1 MVDEHERANGNLNKP
16 ALILFMKDLSRTM
29 RTNTTLNKFL
39 FVLCFVQLVLS
50 VAAQKKNYTF
60 QYDAGSSPREHNLDF
75 ERMRLYVEFVPEEG
89 LVKGKITHFFSAIR
103 AKVDSFF
110 LDGPGIEIKEAKL
123 NGAAINFKTTKEGI
137 TFFPSKPLSWNT
149 KDSLAISYEAHPRRG
164 IYFIG
169 WNDKNNI
176 SRKQIWTQGQ
186 GIDNRHW
193 FPCYDTPN
201 DKLLTEVYVKFNKDY
216 KVLSNGVKTAEK
228 EQKDGSKIWH
238 YKMSHPHPTYLVML
252 GIGKYDIKE
261 TKAKSGV
268 PLRQWYYPE
277 WKDRYEWCYK
287 YNEKIFDF
295 MEAEIGVP
303 YGWESY
309 SQIPVQDFMFGAM
322 ENTSATLFGDFFE
335 VDARGYND
343 RNYVSVNAHE
353 LAHQWFGDLVT
364 ARAGNGTWLQES
376 FATHYNILAEGE
388 CFGADHFDWAR
399 RYAQNAAISTA
410 DKKSISHSETPTSN
424 IYQKGSQVLQMLRYI
439 AGNEGFRKSIKRYL
453 LAHKYANVDS
463 DDLLNAFQDE
473 LGMPLDWFW
482 EEWVF
487 KGGEP
492 MYNVSY
498 EDQTLAGKRFT
509 QFVVSQTHIVNDLT
523 GLFKMPFVFEVH
535 YTDGSV
541 DSKTEW
547 IEKESHVVKVAN
559 ALGKTIDYVLFDPNS
574 EVIKTVTFN
583 KPFDML
589 KAQSIKAPKLLDRY
603 DAVFAMRNFP
613 IEQKRAALI
622 DAFQKNTFH
631 GIRSEIVM
639 QLLNDKNDQS
649 VQLIKQALYDKD
661 VQVRKSVILN
671 AVNIEPSLLGDFET
685 LLLDSSYMTIMTS
698 LEKLCFQFPQN
709 AQKYLDKTK
718 DLEGTSGRNVKVKW
732 LEIAYSTT
740 NDKKHVDQLV
750 KYASN
755 SYEFLTRGNAM
766 ISLRKLNY
774 FDETAL
780 ANCLNAVVSSNG
792 RLASPAAETIK
803 YFYAQPKFKKMIVD
817 GVAAQPMKDWERE
830 IVMKLL

>member
-1 MVDEHERANGNLNKP
+1 MKNYLLSGF
-16 ALILFMKDLSRTM
+16 ALIFSIAAFSQTKN
-29 RTNTTLNKFL
+29 NTYVN
-39 FVLCFVQLVLS
+39 
-50 VAAQKKNYTF
+50 
-60 QYDAGSSPREHNLDF
+60 DAGSSMRDHTLDF
-75 ERMRLYVEFVPEEG
+75 VSMRLYVEFEPEKG
-89 LVKGKITHFFSAIR
+89 LVKGKITHFFTPIR
-103 AKVDSFF
+103 EKVDTFF
-110 LDGPGIEIKEAKL
+110 LDGPGIDVKEAKL
-123 NGAAINFKTTKEGI
+123 NGKTI
-137 TFFPSKPLSWNT
+137 TFKIVPTGIIFYPEKTMVWGE
-149 KDSLAISYEAHPRRG
+149 KDSLAITYEAYPKRG

-186 GIDNRHW
+186 GVDNRNW

-201 DKLLTEVYVKFNKDY
+201 DKLITEVYVKFDKDY
-216 KVLSNGVKTAEK
+216 KVLSNGVKVAEK
-228 EQKDGSKIWH
+228 EQKDGTKLWH
-238 YKMSHPHPTYLVML
+238 YKMSHPHASYLVML

-261 TKAKSGV
+261 TKSKSGV

-277 WKDRYEWCYK
+277 WKNRVEYTYK

-295 MEAEIGVP
+295 LEKEIGVP

-353 LAHQWFGDLVT
+353 LAHQWFGDYVT

-388 CFGADHFDWAR
+388 CFGMDHFDWAR
-399 RYAQNAAISTA
+399 RYAQNAAVNTT

-424 IYQKGSQVLQMLRYI
+424 IYQKGSQVLQMLRYFV
-439 AGNEGFRKSIKRYL
+439 GNEGYRKSIKRYL
-453 LAHKYANVDS
+453 QHHAYANVDS

-498 EDQTLAGKRFT
+498 EDQTLQGKRFT
-509 QFVVSQTHIVNDLT
+509 QFVVTQTHVVNDLI
-523 GLFKMPFVFEVH
+523 GLFKMSFVFEVH

-559 ALGKTIDYVLFDPNS
+559 ASGKTIDYVLFDPNS
-574 EVIKTVTFN
+574 EVIKTVSFI
-583 KPFDML
+583 KPFEML
-589 KAQSIKAPKLLDRY
+589 KAQSLKAPKLLDRY
-603 DAVFAMRNFP
+603 DAVLAMKNLTLN
-613 IEQKRAALI
+613 QKRDALI
-622 DAFQKNTFH
+622 EAFQKNTFH
-631 GIRSEIVM
+631 GIRSEIVSQM
-639 QLLNDKNDQS
+639 ILDKNDKGI
-649 VQLIKQALYDKD
+649 QLIKQALHDKD
-661 VQVRKSVILN
+661 VQVRKSVIINTPYIAYL
-671 AVNIEPSLLGDFET
+671 VSDYED
-685 LLLDSSYMTIMTS
+685 LLLDSSYVTIATA

-709 AQKYLDKTK
+709 TQKYLDKTK
-718 DLEGTSGRNVKVKW
+718 DLEGTSGRNVRVKW
-732 LEIAYSTT
+732 LEIAYASS
-740 NDKKHVDQLV
+740 NEKKHVDQLV
-750 KYASN
+750 KFVSN
-755 SYEFLTRGNAM
+755 SYEFLTRTNAM
-766 ISLRKLNY
+766 VSLRKLNY
-774 FDETAL
+774 FDEEAL
-780 ANCLNAVVSSNG
+780 DNCINAVVSSNG
-792 RLASPAAETIK
+792 RLAGPAAETIK
-803 YFYAQPKFKKMIVD
+803 YFFAQPKFKKMIVE
-817 GVAAQPMKDWERE
+817 GVASKQLKDWENE
-830 IVMKLL
+830 IVMKLMQ

>member
-1 MVDEHERANGNLNKP
+1 MKNYMSTKATIH
-16 ALILFMKDLSRTM
+16 ALRK
-29 RTNTTLNKFL
+29 TL
-39 FVLCFVQLVLS
+39 VILCFLHFVSLVN
-50 VAAQKKNYTF
+50 AQKKNLTF
-60 QYDAGSSPREHNLDF
+60 QYDAGATPREHNLDF

-89 LVKGKITHFFSAIR
+89 LVKGKITHFFSANR
-103 AKVDSFF
+103 EKVDSFF

-123 NGAAINFKTTKEGI
+123 NGAAITYKINKEGI
-137 TFFPSKPLSWNT
+137 TLFPSKPLSWNT
-149 KDSLAISYEAHPRRG
+149 KDSLAITYEAHPRRG

-169 WNDKNNI
+169 WNDKNNT

-216 KVLSNGVKTAEK
+216 KVLSNGVKAAEK
-228 EQKDGSKIWH
+228 EQKDGTKIWH

-261 TKAKSGV
+261 TKSKSGV

-295 MEAEIGVP
+295 METEIGVP

-399 RYAQNAAISTA
+399 RYAQNAAVNTS

-424 IYQKGSQVLQMLRYI
+424 IYQKGSQVLQMLKYI
-439 AGNEGFRKSIKRYL
+439 TGREGYNKSIKRYL
-453 LAHKYANVDS
+453 LAHKYGNVDS

-492 MYNVSY
+492 IYNVSF

-509 QFVVSQTHIVNDLT
+509 QFVVTQTHTVNDLT

-559 ALGKTIDYVLFDPNS
+559 TANKTIDYVLFDPNS
-574 EVIKTVTFN
+574 EVVKTVTFN
-583 KPFDML
+583 KPFEML

-603 DAVFAMRNFP
+603 DAVFAMRNFA
-613 IEQKRAALI
+613 IDQKRSALI
-622 DAFQKNTFH
+622 EAFQKNTFH

-639 QLLNDKNDQS
+639 QLLNDKNEQS
-649 VQLIKQALYDKD
+649 IQLIKLALHDKD
-661 VQVRKSVILN
+661 VQVRKSVIVN
-671 AVNIEPSLLGDFET
+671 ASYIEPSLLADYEG
-685 LLLDSSYMTIMTS
+685 LLLDSSYITIATA
-698 LEKLCFQFPQN
+698 LEKLSFQFPLHVAN
-709 AQKYLDKTK
+709 YLEKTK
-718 DLEGTSGRNVKVKW
+718 GIEGTRGREVRIKW
-732 LEIAYSTT
+732 LEIAAVSTGEKT
-740 NDKKHVDQLV
+740 YTDQLV
-750 KYASN
+750 KYTSN
-755 SYEFLTRGNAM
+755 SYEFLTRTNSMG
-766 ISLRKLNY
+766 SLRKLNY
-774 FDETAL
+774 FDEEAL

-792 RLASPAAETIK
+792 RLAGPAAETIK
-803 YFYAQPKFKKMIVD
+803 YFYAQPKFKKWILDV
-817 GVAAQPMKDWERE
+817 VSSKLLKDWERE
-830 IVMKLL
+830 IVVKLLQ

>member
-1 MVDEHERANGNLNKP
+1 MIRLKL
-16 ALILFMKDLSRTM
+16 LICFISIGLFAYS
-29 RTNTTLNKFL
+29 
-39 FVLCFVQLVLS
+39 
-50 VAAQKKNYTF
+50 QKKNPTF
-60 QYDAGSSPREHNLDF
+60 QYDEGATPKDHNLDF
-75 ERMRLYVEFVPEEG
+75 ERMRLWVEFVPEEG
-89 LVKGKITHFFSAIR
+89 LVKGKITHFFSANR

-110 LDGPGIEIKEAKL
+110 LNGPSIIIKEAKL
-123 NGAAINFKTTKEGI
+123 NGKEIKYVTNKDGI
-137 TFFPSKPLSWNT
+137 SFFPSKSLTWAT
-149 KDSLAISYEAHPRRG
+149 KDSLAITYEAYPRRG

-193 FPCYDTPN
+193 FPCYDWPN
-201 DKLLTEVYVKFNKDY
+201 DKLITEVYVKINKEY
-216 KVLSNGVKTAEK
+216 KVLSNGVKVAEK
-228 EQKDGSKIWH
+228 EVSGGNKIWH

-287 YNEKIFDF
+287 YNEKIFNF
-295 MEAEIGVP
+295 MEAEIGIP

-335 VDARGYND
+335 VDSRSYND

-364 ARAGNGTWLQES
+364 ARSYNGTWLQES

-399 RYAQNAAISTA
+399 RYAQNAAIGTA
-410 DKKSISHSETPTSN
+410 DKKPVGHSETPTSN
-424 IYQKGSQVLQMLRYI
+424 VYQKGSQVLQMLRYV
-439 AGNEGFRKSIKRYL
+439 AGNEGFRKSIQRYL
-453 LAHKYANVDS
+453 KDHKYANVDS

-482 EEWVF
+482 EEWVY

-492 MYNVSY
+492 AYSVSY
-498 EDQTLAGKRFT
+498 QDETVNGKRFT
-509 QFVVSQTHIVNDLT
+509 QFVVNQTHAVNELI
-523 GLFKMPFVFEVH
+523 GLFKMPIVFEVH

-559 ALGKTIDYVLFDPNS
+559 TNGKTIDFVLFDPNS
-574 EVIKTVTFN
+574 EIMKSVTFN
-583 KPFDML
+583 KPFEML
-589 KAQSIKAPKLLDRY
+589 KAQSLKAPKLLDRY
-603 DAVFAMRNFP
+603 DAVFAMRS
-613 IEQKRAALI
+613 IALDQKRDALI
-622 DAFQKNTFH
+622 EMFTKDPFH

-639 QLLNDKNDQS
+639 QLINDKDAKS
-649 VQLIKQALYDKD
+649 IALIKQALHDKD
-661 VQVRKSVILN
+661 VQVRKSVIMN
-671 AVNIEPSLLGDFET
+671 VSYVEPSLLQEYES
-685 LLLDSSYMTIMTS
+685 LLLDSSYVTIATA
-698 LEKLCFQFPQN
+698 LEKLSFQFPEN
-709 AQKYLDKTK
+709 TQKYLGKTK
-718 DLEGTSGRNVKVKW
+718 ELEGTRGRDLRVKW
-732 LEIAYSTT
+732 LEIAYAST
-740 NDKKHVDQLV
+740 NDKKNLDQLV
-750 KYASN
+750 KYTSN
-755 SYEFLTRGNAM
+755 SYEFITRTNAM
-766 ISLRKLNY
+766 SSLRKLNH
-774 FDETAL
+774 FDEEAL
-780 ANCLNAVVSSNG
+780 ANCLNAVISSNG
-792 RLASPAAETIK
+792 RLAGPAAETIK
-803 YFYAQPKFKKMIVD
+803 YFYAQPKYKKMIVD
-817 GVAAQPMKDWERE
+817 GIASKSMKDWEKE
-830 IVMKLL
+830 IVVKLLQ

>member
-1 MVDEHERANGNLNKP
+1 
-16 ALILFMKDLSRTM
+16 MKDLSPSM
-29 RTNTTLNKFL
+29 RTNTAMNKVL
-39 FVLCFVQLVLS
+39 FILCFLHIV
-50 VAAQKKNYTF
+50 VAVEAQKKNYTF
-60 QYDAGSSPREHNLDF
+60 QYDAGSSPRDHNLDF
-75 ERMRLYVEFVPEEG
+75 ERMRLYVEFVPTDG

-103 AKVDSFF
+103 EKVDSFF

-123 NGAAINFKTTKEGI
+123 NGAAITYKTNKDGI
-137 TFFPSKPLSWNT
+137 TFFPQKPLSWNN
-149 KDSLAISYEAHPRRG
+149 KDSLSITYEAHPRRG

-169 WNDKNNI
+169 WNDETNI

-201 DKLLTEVYVKFNKDY
+201 DKLITEVYVKMDKEY
-216 KVLSNGVKTAEK
+216 KVLSNGVKVAEK
-228 EQKDGSKIWH
+228 EQKDGTKLWH

-277 WKDRYEWCYK
+277 WKDRYDWCYK

-364 ARAGNGTWLQES
+364 ARSGNGTWLQES

-388 CFGADHFDWAR
+388 CFGRDQFDWAR
-399 RYAQNAAISTA
+399 RYAQNAAINTA

-424 IYQKGSQVLQMLRYI
+424 IYQKGSQVLQMLRYV

-482 EEWVF
+482 EEWVY

-492 MYNVSY
+492 TYNVSF
-498 EDQTLAGKRFT
+498 EDQTIQGKHFT

-541 DSKTEW
+541 DSRTEW

-574 EVIKTVTFN
+574 EVLKTVIFN

-603 DAVFAMRNFP
+603 DAVYAMRNFP
-613 IEQKRAALI
+613 TDQKRAALI
-622 DAFQKNTFH
+622 EAFQKNTFH

-639 QLLNDKNDQS
+639 QLINDKNDNS
-649 VQLIKQALYDKD
+649 VQLIKQALHDKD

-671 AVNIEPSLLGDFET
+671 ASYIEPTLLSDFET

-698 LEKLCFQFPQN
+698 LDKLCFQFPQN
-709 AQKYLDKTK
+709 TQKYLDKTK
-718 DLEGTSGRNVKVKW
+718 DLEGTSGRNVRVKW
-732 LEIAYSTT
+732 LEIAYSST
-740 NDKKHVDQLV
+740 NDKKHIDQLV
-750 KYASN
+750 KYTSR

-766 ISLRKLNY
+766 ASLRKLNY
-774 FDETAL
+774 FDENAL
-780 ANCLNAVVSSNG
+780 LNCLGAVVSSNG
-792 RLASPAAETIK
+792 RLAGPAAETIK
-803 YFYAQPKFKKMIVD
+803 YFYAQPKFKKMILD
-817 GVAAQPMKDWERE
+817 QVAAKPMKDWERE
-830 IVMKLL
+830 IVMKLLQ